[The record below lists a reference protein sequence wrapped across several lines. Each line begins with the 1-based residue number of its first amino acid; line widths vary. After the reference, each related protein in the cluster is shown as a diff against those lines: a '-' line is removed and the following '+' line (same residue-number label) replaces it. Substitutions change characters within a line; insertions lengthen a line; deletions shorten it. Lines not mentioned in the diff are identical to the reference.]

1 MFTFHMSLGLGL
13 LSRLGFLS
21 AGCGDYGVPEGLAL
35 SKASP
40 NDDSGVTSVVSCSS
54 TSPASGT
61 PPASDVLTSG
71 SEGLH
76 APLLTSAGELGKFR
90 A

>member
-1 MFTFHMSLGLGL
+1 MVVSSPDLGTSVLGAVTMVSLRDL
-13 LSRLGFLS
+13 LPAPS
-21 AGCGDYGVPEGLAL
+21 E
-35 SKASP
+35 ASP

-61 PPASDVLTSG
+61 YPALDVLTSG

-76 APLLTSAGELGKFR
+76 APLFTSAWELGKFR

>member
-1 MFTFHMSLGLGL
+1 MVASSPDLGTSVLGAVTMVSLRDVLP
-13 LSRLGFLS
+13 
-21 AGCGDYGVPEGLAL
+21 AP

-61 PPASDVLTSG
+61 YPASDVLTSG

-76 APLLTSAGELGKFR
+76 APLFTSAWELGKFR